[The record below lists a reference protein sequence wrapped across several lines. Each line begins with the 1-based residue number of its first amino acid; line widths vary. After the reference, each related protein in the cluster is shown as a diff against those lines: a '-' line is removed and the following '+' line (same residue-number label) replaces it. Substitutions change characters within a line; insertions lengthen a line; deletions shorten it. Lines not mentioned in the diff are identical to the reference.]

1 MERDIDQIIA
11 SVKEQI
17 PKVHVEQL
25 RVTHAADDDGIW
37 WFGMPPNRKDV
48 QVESSTGNCPFL
60 IETDL
65 SSVTTATLEETIRT
79 LILRLQ
85 NR

>member
-17 PKVHVEQL
+17 PNVQIEQL
-25 RVTHAADDDGIW
+25 RVTHPADDDGLW
-37 WFGMPPNRKDV
+37 WFRVPNRSEV

-65 SSVTTATLEETIRT
+65 SSATTATLEETIRT

-85 NR
+85 TK